1 MDLQG
6 LEPALREDGGLG
18 VSHTSLATSSIS
30 PGLRAGEQG
39 DGTGCIESTS
49 PLVIAGLRAP
59 LWGDLRPHLQ
69 GPPSPPSEGPA
80 QARGLQPKLLS
91 EAGSGQT
98 LLVGVIEQHP
108 NAFILSCPDT
118 PLFVAGLSI
127 C

>member
-49 PLVIAGLRAP
+49 PLVIAGLRP
-59 LWGDLRPHLQ
+59 Q
-69 GPPSPPSEGPA
+69 ITEGCI
-80 QARGLQPKLLS
+80 S
-91 EAGSGQT
+91 
-98 LLVGVIEQHP
+98 H
-108 NAFILSCPDT
+108 FFD
-118 PLFVAGLSI
+118 
-127 C
+127 

>member
-1 MDLQG
+1 M
-6 LEPALREDGGLG
+6 
-18 VSHTSLATSSIS
+18 
-30 PGLRAGEQG
+30 
-39 DGTGCIESTS
+39 
-49 PLVIAGLRAP
+49 
-59 LWGDLRPHLQ
+59 Q

-118 PLFVAGLSI
+118 PHSLWLGCQYSEMFGG
-127 C
+127 